1 MIELR
6 AKFDILYNE
15 LNNLNILRNQY
26 GIDIPDKDLSIISMD
41 QDLLQLYQQQK
52 YDRQFHLEK
61 AKSE

>member
-1 MIELR
+1 MDLR

-15 LNNLNILRNQY
+15 LNNLNILRDQY

-52 YDRQFHLEK
+52 YEK
-61 AKSE
+61 